1 MTDSYRV
8 LIIEDDPDPT
18 TYLRLALLRTQHG
31 EHPVRC
37 PASVRALL
45 RGVTGGHRA
54 GTDDSACDATMD
66 PPRPITLILD
76 ENPAC
81 LEVLSAYFGD
91 AGCAVIAV
99 NDVEQALS
107 MCSVVSPDLMV
118 LPQSR
123 PGAGAGLSRLQ
134 SLHLTCPVAV
144 TTVLD
149 PGAEPCPAPPNT
161 TAAFAAAAAARAG

>member
-99 NDVEQALS
+99 TDIEQALS

-118 LPQSR
+118 SAQARSGIDDAELDTFRSR
-123 PGAGAGLSRLQ
+123 HPNCRI
-134 SLHLTCPVAV
+134 VV

-149 PGAEPCPAPPNT
+149 SGAALSRAPQDT
-161 TAAFAAAAAARAG
+161 ESRSLAAAAK